1 MCSMIGTLPTGTS
14 GFGRWAVSGL
24 RRVPKPPAMTTA
36 FISGSPKSQTGTPKP
51 HRAYRSIAERVAR
64 RNLPEALIAFRAPL
78 SRPQDQ
84 KQRHSGQEAS
94 EMGKPRDLSSF
105 RPGRPGD
112 QAAQE
117 LDQEPEPQDEERG
130 DADQADEEAHD
141 DEGEDVGS
149 RKKQQIGAEHPGHR
163 PARSDHGD
171 GRVRIERHLRERGDK
186 ARRQIEDQKSTVTQ
200 GVLDVVA
207 EDPQVEHVAADVQEA
222 PVQEH
227 RRENGEDRRKDRC
240 PGLARSGEPAG
251 HEPELQ
257 DEIMRGPGPFRRR
270 RSLERQ
276 LVEEQE
282 NVHGD
287 QCDRNEGSSEARYI
301 VFQGKHLGPRTA
313 SYWGVMS
320 SMAAN
325 NWPPSCV
332 IHGGA

>member
-1 MCSMIGTLPTGTS
+1 MCSMMGTLPTGTS
-14 GFGRWAVSGL
+14 GLGRWAVSGL

-51 HRAYRSIAERVAR
+51 HRAYRSIAERAAR
-64 RNLPEALIAFRAPL
+64 RNLPEALIAFRATL
-78 SRPQDQ
+78 SRPHDQ
-84 KQRHSGQEAS
+84 KQRHPCQEAP
-94 EMGKPRDLSSF
+94 EVGEPRDLPSF
-105 RPGRPGD
+105 RRGRPAD
-112 QAAQE
+112 QPAQE
-117 LDQEPEPQDEERG
+117 LNQEPEPQDEERRN
-130 DADQADEEAHD
+130 ADQADEEAHD

-149 RKKQQIGAEHPGHR
+149 RKEQQIGAEHPGHR

-171 GRVRIERHLRERGDK
+171 GRVRIERHLRERGDD
-186 ARRQIEDQKSTVTQ
+186 ARHQIEDQKSAVTQ

-207 EDPQVEHVAADVQEA
+207 EYPQVQHVAADVQEA

-227 RRENGEDRRKDRC
+227 RREDGEDRWEDRC
-240 PGLARSGEPAG
+240 PGLAGSGKPAG

-257 DEIMRGPGPFRRR
+257 DEIMRGPGPFSRC

-276 LVEEQE
+276 LVEEQK
-282 NVHGD
+282 NVHRD
-287 QCDRNEGSSEARYI
+287 QRDRDEGSGEARYI

-325 NWPPSCV
+325 NWPRSCF